1 MNRCSRVGRKLELS
15 DSQIL
20 MSALQRSEPVRMMCR
35 GASLDTLLA
44 ERAVHRPDLVLAG
57 ISVERRVLHPV
68 VGIVLETARESLS
81 ADE

>member
-1 MNRCSRVGRKLELS
+1 
-15 DSQIL
+15 
-20 MSALQRSEPVRMMCR
+20 MMCR

>member
-1 MNRCSRVGRKLELS
+1 MP
-15 DSQIL
+15 
-20 MSALQRSEPVRMMCR
+20 ALQMSEPVRMMCR

-44 ERAVHRPDLVLAG
+44 ERAVHRPDLVLVDIA
-57 ISVERRVLHPV
+57 VERGVLHPV